1 MKNYPP
7 SVILQEKKAGL
18 PRDSI
23 VSLAIKRKI
32 GIILQE
38 MR

>member
-7 SVILQEKKAGL
+7 RVILQEKKAGL
-18 PRDSI
+18 HRDSI
-23 VSLAIKRKI
+23 VRPAIKRKI